1 MAVVAV
7 VGAQWGDEGKGH
19 IIDILAARAATVVR
33 YGGGNNAG
41 HTVVNRHG
49 TFKLN
54 LVPAG
59 IFEPD
64 TMNIVGNGTVV
75 NPKHF
80 IGELDGLIARGI
92 VVENLRISDRAHV
105 VMPYHVEQDRLDEL
119 MRGDAKI
126 GTTGRGIGPAY
137 ADKTARTGVRVGD
150 LRDVVVLRRVL
161 TPIVATKN
169 KLFADFYNAP
179 TYDLDALVAEYA
191 AYGQRLA
198 PYIGDI
204 YGVVQAALAAKTPML
219 LEGAQGV
226 MLDIDHGTYP
236 FVTSSM
242 PGIAGACQGAGIA
255 PRVLDHVMG
264 VYKAFTSRVG
274 SGPFPSEVEGATADA
289 LRQMG
294 KPWAEV
300 GTTTGRL
307 RRVGWFDAVASR
319 YAAQL
324 NGIDRLA
331 LTKLDVLDE
340 LSEIKICVG
349 YRLDGQ
355 IIDHPP
361 TYADVYDRVEPIY
374 ETLPGWLTPTDGVR
388 RWQDLPVNA
397 RAYVERV
404 AQLVGAEVSMVSIGP
419 GHDQIIEVL
428 PVL

>member
-119 MRGDAKI
+119 LRGDAKI